1 MKKIGIIGF
10 VLMMIGGGA
19 MDSANV
25 AIPLIMAF
33 FGMTLMYISVEREN
47 NDTL

>member
-33 FGMTLMYISVEREN
+33 FWNSTNVYQCRKGKQ
-47 NDTL
+47 